1 MEKKARNIAV
11 LSLATLG
18 LICVGSGSILAFS
31 AKENE
36 KVATNSGLV
45 YSERIKLTP
54 IKQTVKVNQTLPSRL
69 RDYIKEDLSDE
80 ILDKIKL
87 DTSKVDISKAG
98 SYEYTLSYKKQ
109 VFKGTII
116 VEDLIMPVQEINA
129 NTEIT
134 KITLK
139 DIVLYKG
146 ESLPTDISNYIVEP
160 LDPVTAG
167 EIEFALPTS
176 NITMQTGAY
185 TYNVTFRNM
194 VYTGTITVQENQAL
208 TSKPDVIEKDE
219 DPSTIIVEDMNKQN
233 NTTIEQP

>member
-1 MEKKARNIAV
+1 MEKKTRNITV

-18 LICVGSGSILAFS
+18 LICVGSGSILTFS
-31 AKENE
+31 RQENE

-54 IKQTVKVNQTLPSRL
+54 VMQTVKVNQTLPSRL
-69 RDYIKEDLSDE
+69 RDYIKESLNDE
-80 ILDKIKL
+80 IIDKIKL

-98 SYEYTLSYKKQ
+98 TYEYTLSYKSQ
-109 VFKGTII
+109 VFKGMVV
-116 VEDLIMPVQEINA
+116 VEDLIVTKEETNL
-129 NTEIT
+129 NTELT

-146 ESLPTDISNYIVEP
+146 ESLPTDISNYIIEP

-167 EIEFALPTS
+167 EIQFALPTP
-176 NITMQTGAY
+176 NITMQTGTY
-185 TYNVTFRNM
+185 TYNVTFHNM

-208 TSKPDVIEKDE
+208 TSKPEVIEKDE
-219 DPSTIIVEDMNKQN
+219 DPSTIIVEDTNKQN
-233 NTTIEQP
+233 NTTKQP